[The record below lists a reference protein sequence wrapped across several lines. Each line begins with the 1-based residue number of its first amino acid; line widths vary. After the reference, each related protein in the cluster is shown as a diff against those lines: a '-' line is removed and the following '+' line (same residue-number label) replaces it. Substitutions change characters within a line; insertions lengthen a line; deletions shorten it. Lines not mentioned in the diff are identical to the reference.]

1 MLVML
6 TCTKPS
12 CTIIVR
18 WTLRKG
24 KDVVV
29 CVFFFK
35 KKKECRLLTVSPVLE
50 ESAVPRESGGDE
62 ETQAR
67 LSQLFSAR
75 K

>member
-29 CVFFFK
+29 CFFLK
-35 KKKECRLLTVSPVLE
+35 KKRKECRLTVSPVLE

>member
-29 CVFFFK
+29 CVFFL
-35 KKKECRLLTVSPVLE
+35 KKKECRLTVSSVLE

>member
-1 MLVML
+1 MLL
-6 TCTKPS
+6 
-12 CTIIVR
+12 
-18 WTLRKG
+18 
-24 KDVVV
+24 
-29 CVFFFK
+29 CVFFLK
-35 KKKECRLLTVSPVLE
+35 KRKECRLTVSPVLE

>member
-24 KDVVV
+24 KDVV
-29 CVFFFK
+29 CVVFFK
-35 KKKECRLLTVSPVLE
+35 KKKECRLTVSPVLE